1 MIEIKNL
8 SFSYDNNFI
17 IENLNVNFNENS
29 INCILGSS
37 GSGKSTLLNLV
48 SGINKNYSGTIKSK
62 DDIFSYVFQS
72 PTLIPWLTVYE
83 NMHFALKHVITSTD
97 IHKKI
102 NHYLNLVNLLEYKDM
117 FPHELSGGMKQRVS
131 LARAFAFPS
140 NYLLMDEPFT
150 GLNASLK
157 KSLKETFLKLW
168 NMEKK
173 TVILV
178 THDIE
183 EALELS
189 KSIYVIKNKPLTD
202 FLKFSIDTPLSSE
215 KFNSLK
221 KQLLH
226 YL

>member
-1 MIEIKNL
+1 MIKIENL
-8 SFSYDNNFI
+8 CFSYDDNPI
-17 IENLNVNFNENS
+17 IENLNVSFNEDS

-37 GSGKSTLLNLV
+37 GCGKSTLLNLLC
-48 SGINKNYSGTIKSK
+48 GINKDYSGIIESEG
-62 DDIFSYVFQS
+62 DNFSYVFQS
-72 PTLIPWLTVYE
+72 PTLIPWLTIYE
-83 NMHFALKHVITSTD
+83 NMHFTLKHVIPSTD

-102 NHYLNLVNLLEYKDM
+102 EHYLNLVDLLEYKDM

-157 KSLKETFLKLW
+157 KSLQEVFIKLW

-173 TVILV
+173 TVLLV
-178 THDIE
+178 THDID
-183 EALELS
+183 EALLLS
-189 KSIYVIKNKPLTD
+189 KNIYVIKNKPVTD
-202 FLKFSIDTPLSSE
+202 LLKFSLNNPLDSQE
-215 KFNSLK
+215 IKLLK

-226 YL
+226 YV

>member
-1 MIEIKNL
+1 MITIKNL
-8 SFSYDNNFI
+8 CFSYDDNRI
-17 IENLNVNFNENS
+17 IENLNVSFNENS

-48 SGINKNYSGTIKSK
+48 CGINKNYSGIIESK
-62 DDIFSYVFQS
+62 GDSFSYVFQS
-72 PTLIPWLTVYE
+72 PTLIPWLTIYE
-83 NMHFALKHVITSTD
+83 NMNFALKHVIPGAD

-102 NHYLNLVNLLEYKDM
+102 EHYLNLVDLLEYKDM

-131 LARAFAFPS
+131 IARAFAFPS

-157 KSLKETFLKLW
+157 KSLKEIFIKLW
-168 NMEKK
+168 SMEKK
-173 TVILV
+173 TVLLV

-183 EALELS
+183 EALSLS
-189 KSIYVIKNKPLTD
+189 KNIYVIKKKPVTEL
-202 FLKFSIDTPLSSE
+202 LKFSINTPLGSE
-215 KFNSLK
+215 ELKLFK

>member
-1 MIEIKNL
+1 MIKIENL
-8 SFSYDNNFI
+8 CFSYDNNPI
-17 IENLNVNFNENS
+17 IENLNVNFNEDS

-37 GSGKSTLLNLV
+37 GFGKSTLLNLV
-48 SGINKNYSGTIKSK
+48 CGLNTNYTGIIELN
-62 DDIFSYVFQS
+62 DDSFSYVFQS
-72 PTLIPWLTVYE
+72 PNLIPWLTIYE
-83 NMHFALKHVITSTD
+83 NMNFTLKHVIPGAY

-102 NHYLNLVNLLEYKDM
+102 EHYLNLVDLLEYKDM

-157 KSLKETFLKLW
+157 KSLKEIFLKLW

-173 TVILV
+173 TVLLV

-183 EALELS
+183 DALSLS
-189 KSIYVIKNKPLTD
+189 KNIFVIKKKPVTEL
-202 FLKFSIDTPLSSE
+202 LKFSINTPPGSE
-215 KFNSLK
+215 EFELLK

>member
-1 MIEIKNL
+1 MIKIKNL
-8 SFSYDNNFI
+8 SFSYDDNPL
-17 IENLNVNFNENS
+17 IENLNVSFSEES

-48 SGINKNYSGTIKSK
+48 CGINKSYSGIIESK
-62 DDIFSYVFQS
+62 GDSFSYVFQS
-72 PTLIPWLTVYE
+72 PNLIPWLSIYE
-83 NMHFALKHVITSTD
+83 NMNFALKHVIPGAD
-97 IHKKI
+97 LHEKI
-102 NHYLNLVNLLEYKDM
+102 EHYLNLVDLLEYKDM

-157 KSLKETFLKLW
+157 NSLKEIFIKLW
-168 NMEKK
+168 TMEKK
-173 TVILV
+173 TVLLV

-183 EALELS
+183 EALALS
-189 KSIYVIKNKPLTD
+189 KYIYVIKNKPITEL
-202 FLKFSIDTPLSSE
+202 LKFTINTPPNSDE
-215 KFNSLK
+215 CKSLK
-221 KQLLH
+221 KQLLD